1 MKDKKKDDIYDFSK
15 RKKEKL
21 FKTNFGFGV
30 IT

>member
-1 MKDKKKDDIYDFSK
+1 MKDKKKVDIYDFSK

-21 FKTNFGFGV
+21 SKTNFGV